1 MDFDTLIESQEL
13 TWRDILYE
21 TIKEIDPWD
30 IDISELASKYAEKVR
45 QMKEMNFKIP
55 GNVLLVSSVLL
66 RMKADILNPEEAEP
80 YNDLSDSFQFFFGE
94 EIPQYSASEDVEE
107 TDYTLGIMPKRV
119 IKRRVTADELIGAI
133 EKALSEYTVKK
144 SRLLDR
150 KFQEED
156 VKVLILSEDFDL
168 PKVIEETYNTV
179 LELLSKKE
187 VVLFSELAKTKNE
200 IISTFLSLLHLS
212 NTEQVHLMQ
221 EKLFGEIY
229 IRNQPF
235 LD

>member
-21 TIKEIDPWD
+21 TIKEVNPWD
-30 IDISELASKYAEKVR
+30 INISELASRYAEKVR
-45 QMKEMNFKIP
+45 QMQEMNFRIP

-66 RMKADILNPEEAEP
+66 RMKADILNPVEAEP

-94 EIPQYSASEDVEE
+94 EIPQYSTSDNIDEK
-107 TDYTLGIMPKRV
+107 DYSLGIIPKRV

-133 EKALSEYTVKK
+133 EKALSEYNVKK

-156 VKVLILSEDFDL
+156 VKVLVLSEDFDL
-168 PKVIEETYNTV
+168 PRIIEETYNTIIN
-179 LELLSKKE
+179 LLSKKE
-187 VVLFSELAKTKNE
+187 VVMFSELAKTKKE

-221 EKLFGEIY
+221 EKIFGEIY
-229 IRNQPF
+229 IRDQPF